1 MIVMKMHAVEDVNE
15 VAVDDEMDYEDKDGD
30 EVEDE
35 DINHPNLFFKA
46 FQTVLKVTMAEF
58 ARVKGVNEDYDDKRI
73 MNMKD
78 KVDIGEFD
86 LEVA

>member
-1 MIVMKMHAVEDVNE
+1 
-15 VAVDDEMDYEDKDGD
+15 
-30 EVEDE
+30 
-35 DINHPNLFFKA
+35 
-46 FQTVLKVTMAEF
+46 MAEF